1 MCFGYEIFATVGK
14 FSSNSEIIDKDYNRI
29 YTLSNLD
36 KATPEE
42 IKILRGFE
50 QAHLISEDRHAF
62 TNYEELENYESWT
75 T

>member
-1 MCFGYEIFATVGK
+1 MIFTADIFEIVEK
-14 FSSNSEIIDKDYNRI
+14 FSSDIQIIDKERHQV
-29 YTLSNLD
+29 YTLTNLD

-62 TNYEELENYESWT
+62 TNYEELENY
-75 T
+75 

>member
-1 MCFGYEIFATVGK
+1 MLFTADIFEIVEK
-14 FSSNSEIIDKDYNRI
+14 FSSNIQIIDRERHQV
-29 YTLSNLD
+29 YTLTNLD

-62 TNYEELENYESWT
+62 TNYEELENY
-75 T
+75 

>member
-1 MCFGYEIFATVGK
+1 MLFTADIFEIVEK
-14 FSSNSEIIDKDYNRI
+14 FSSNIQIIDKERHQV
-29 YTLSNLD
+29 YTLTNLD

-62 TNYEELENYESWT
+62 TNYEELENY
-75 T
+75 